1 MRLASRLGP
10 VYIWVPGI
18 IEVCLGVNLLRIS
31 LNNDEG

>member
-18 IEVCLGVNLLRIS
+18 IEVYLGMGLLRKT
-31 LNNDEG
+31 LNNYEG

>member
-18 IEVCLGVNLLRIS
+18 IEVCLGGELIENKS
-31 LNNDEG
+31 Q